1 MSEHLEH
8 MDIGSR
14 NGRLYATLRDMGL
27 FVLPVFAKDD
37 PERIDYMQVSVTL
50 PAQLHEA
57 AQQATSGAVAAPMT
71 SSDISK
77 GVESTKSG
85 RDGVINFPSVLRQL
99 AVVRPADVST
109 VAVDTNV
116 GLRGN
121 FTRI

>member
-1 MSEHLEH
+1 VSEHLEH

-14 NGRLYATLRDMGL
+14 NGRLYVTLRDMGL

-37 PERIDYMQVSVTL
+37 PERIAYMQVSVTL

-71 SSDISK
+71 SSDIPK
-77 GVESTKSG
+77 DIEPTKSG
-85 RDGVINFPSVLRQL
+85 RNGVINFPSVLRQL
-99 AVVRPADVST
+99 SVVRPSDVST
-109 VAVDTNV
+109 VAVDTDV

-121 FTRI
+121 VTRI